1 MKSTGVKLALRNLF
15 EYAGCNSVEIATHDG
30 FFVLFHKDYL
40 NVNEAAEVLVIQN
53 EIMTMFVD
61 FASIQYIRC
70 KSNTCKRKF
79 ADRPTKGATFKDSIS
94 NG

>member
-15 EYAGCNSVEIATHDG
+15 GYAGCNSVEIITHDG
-30 FFVLFHKDYL
+30 IFALFCTDYF

-53 EIMTMFVD
+53 EIMTTFVD
-61 FASIQYIRC
+61 FASIQYIQC

-79 ADRPTKGATFKDSIS
+79 ADRSTKGATFKDSI
-94 NG
+94 NHE